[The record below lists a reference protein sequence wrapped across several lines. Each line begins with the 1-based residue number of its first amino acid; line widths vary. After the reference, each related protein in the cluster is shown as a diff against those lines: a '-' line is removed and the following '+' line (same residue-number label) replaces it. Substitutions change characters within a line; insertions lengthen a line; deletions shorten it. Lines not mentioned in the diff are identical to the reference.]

1 MGYRVAAISRGAGK
15 EAGARQLGADHYID
29 ASVINPAGALSDLGG
44 ASAVL
49 STAVSSDPGNSLLPG
64 IEPGGELV
72 VIGAEGHTV
81 SAAPLHLMFGS
92 RTIRGTLTG
101 SSIDNEDNLAFAAR
115 TGIRSRNEVFAL
127 SAASEAY
134 ARMDS
139 GAARFRVVLDTAR

>member
-1 MGYRVAAISRGAGK
+1 M
-15 EAGARQLGADHYID
+15 
-29 ASVINPAGALSDLGG
+29 
-44 ASAVL
+44 
-49 STAVSSDPGNSLLPG
+49 SSDPGNSLLPG

-92 RTIRGTLTG
+92 RAIRGTLTG